1 MKTKVLAIVIMLVVF
16 VANASAQSVVYSFDF
31 NEIGTNGGKESIGFS
46 KLKIYDNGTAHFE
59 GYSFGGAKF
68 DTTISIKKIQVS
80 VVEGSIVLYSAK
92 GNNYKKQPFIL
103 ISGFISDLIG
113 GLVSGEVGA
122 RGVSYL
128 YISENEVYTLSNFE
142 FESNREKNEKQQ
154 SRMLNDY
161 WNRRGIFRN
170 CDGSSTTTTKP
181 STYQWTSLVGTKLTL
196 GKYGLIGNGGT
207 EANSFNNQTNEYM
220 QLQSNGVLVWNNR
233 QDGNTS
239 YYYTIE
245 GNKVYFGSTKGD
257 RQNYFE
263 IVSAYGN
270 TIKTHDKIGTYRY
283 FNYEGNK
290 TTTTKPK
297 NETVQTANST
307 ALTIKDILYKPY
319 GCLSQTVNSAE
330 KAKNALTAKF
340 GRYEKING
348 WCIGLHNGSLY
359 NYTYNNVPIGVCFT
373 EWDDAKTRTWYHFV
387 VKSKAEADKLYNT
400 LVRDIKQAGIPLTK
414 DNIYGN
420 MSNRKK
426 PTKTFKWVYVDAPT
440 KITKTDN
447 SNIINNKNWVGMY
460 NIQVGVY
467 RR

>member
-1 MKTKVLAIVIMLVVF
+1 MKTKVLAIVLMI
-16 VANASAQSVVYSFDF
+16 VAFAANVSAQSVVYSFDF
-31 NEIGTNGGKESIGFS
+31 NEIRTNGGKGSIGFS

-68 DTTISIKKIQVS
+68 DTTISIKKIEVG
-80 VVEGSIVLYSAK
+80 VEGSFVLYSAK
-92 GNNYKKQPFIL
+92 GNNYKKQPFIH
-103 ISGFISDLIG
+103 IG
-113 GLVSGEVGA
+113 GLLSGLNLNAEVGA
-122 RGVSYL
+122 GGVSYL
-128 YISENEVYTLSNFE
+128 YISENEVYALSNFE
-142 FESNREKNEKQQ
+142 FESNREKNEKQL

-170 CDGSSTTTTKP
+170 YDGSSTPTNEKEQ
-181 STYQWTSLVGTKLTL
+181 SSSNWTSLVGTKLTL

-270 TIKTHDKIGTYRY
+270 TIKTHDKIGIYRY
-283 FNYEGNK
+283 FNYEGNN
-290 TTTTKPK
+290 TTTPK
-297 NETVQTANST
+297 SQTVQTANST

-400 LVRDIKQAGIPLTK
+400 LIRDIKQAGIPLTK

-460 NIQVGVY
+460 NIEVGVY